1 MAAETVYICIR
12 RTAGWND
19 EAGYRSRLIAG
30 FVTHIDARD
39 ATFRTSYREFRAAIS
54 EITMSSLRAVRGAI
68 IAPYDEIPEG
78 AIMMPCYDDD
88 WTAPHAAEVLV
99 EFFAGAHDRAVWIQ
113 AVVQVPLD
121 WMHALKIRAG
131 KVWPRL
137 NPPRWFCST
146 NNYALRKREGNY
158 NFFMSHTL
166 ASKEFTSDPRLVR
179 IPRRLTLQNRNLA
192 SKTSLVGV
200 RYPIYSR
207 VNGVVCLTNLND
219 PNKEMPASSPARPSR
234 HLLGKLEKY
243 HRLYDGHFPQDPDL
257 DWATPY
263 FHAMRDLALSLKL
276 M

>member
-1 MAAETVYICIR
+1 
-12 RTAGWND
+12 
-19 EAGYRSRLIAG
+19 
-30 FVTHIDARD
+30 VTHIDARD

-137 NPPRWFCST
+137 NPTRF
-146 NNYALRKREGNY
+146 GNG
-158 NFFMSHTL
+158 
-166 ASKEFTSDPRLVR
+166 KEIT
-179 IPRRLTLQNRNLA
+179 I
-192 SKTSLVGV
+192 
-200 RYPIYSR
+200 
-207 VNGVVCLTNLND
+207 
-219 PNKEMPASSPARPSR
+219 SS
-234 HLLGKLEKY
+234 
-243 HRLYDGHFPQDPDL
+243 
-257 DWATPY
+257 
-263 FHAMRDLALSLKL
+263 
-276 M
+276 